1 WRHPPGVPMIGPMT
15 DPSSSLPEA
24 DPHEFLSPGA
34 SGSRGT
40 SPDIG
45 TPTSRIVA
53 LVVVTLLYLVIAGAQ
68 NLSGY
73 LAPAENQLGRD
84 PRGGEF
90 AKLMFLIEEA
100 LGGGKAG
107 GQLAEASLTQFEA
120 SSHPADRLQGVLVLG
135 ESKDPARALRLLETI
150 RSNLGPAAN
159 TEAGEGSLGSGGSP
173 RRTDWALVRAP
184 DDPETGAKPDE
195 EFVVDQEV
203 IHDAEAMETLYTLG
217 LDALSDDARERLV
230 ERYGWLGRLATTP
243 ETDTQ
248 ARDELYADIPWA
260 IAFLVFAGGMFLVW
274 GVAGLT
280 MFIVAIVMMATGRLP
295 FRFERPRV
303 GGSVF
308 LETLGVFLLGFGLVQ
323 VGGALVGKSN
333 PQIAGVVGMLGQ
345 WLLIL
350 TLFWP
355 LLRGVKVVE
364 WCGAV
369 GWTAPR
375 GVFREIVA
383 GIAGYFAGV
392 PLFVAGAVMTVV
404 LTFLS
409 AKIFGEPTEPPSNPI
424 LEIVRSADL
433 LMLVLLI
440 SLATIWAPIVEET
453 LFRGALYRH
462 LRGRVGFFV
471 AALSTALLF
480 AYLHSYGPLMV
491 GPLIALGFTFAMIR
505 EWRGSLIGSI
515 TAHCLH
521 NSAIM
526 VLMLLAMKA
535 MA

>member
-1 WRHPPGVPMIGPMT
+1 MT

-24 DPHEFLSPGA
+24 DLHESLSPGA
-34 SGSRGT
+34 SGSRGF

-53 LVVVTLLYLVIAGAQ
+53 LVVVTLLYLLIALSQ
-68 NLSGY
+68 NLSPY
-73 LAPAENQLGRD
+73 MTPAENQVGRE
-84 PRGGEF
+84 PRGGEI
-90 AKLMFLIEEA
+90 AKLMFLIGET
-100 LGGGKAG
+100 LGDGAAT
-107 GQLAEASLTQFEA
+107 GQLTEASLTQFEA

-135 ESKDPARALRLLETI
+135 ESRGSADALDLLEWVRT
-150 RSNLGPAAN
+150 RPGPMADD
-159 TEAGEGSLGSGGSP
+159 EAGD
-173 RRTDWALVRAP
+173 TDWALVRAG
-184 DDPETGAKPDE
+184 DDPETGDKPDE

-217 LDALSDDARERLV
+217 LDALSDDARARLV
-230 ERYGWLGRLATTP
+230 ERYGWLGRLATTA

-274 GVAGLT
+274 GVVGLT
-280 MFIVAIVMMATGRLP
+280 MFIVAIVMMVTGRLP
-295 FRFERPRV
+295 FRFERPSV

-308 LETLGVFLLGFGLVQ
+308 LETFGVFLLGFGLVQ
-323 VGGALVGKSN
+323 VGGALVGTIN

-350 TLFWP
+350 TVFWP
-355 LLRGVKVVE
+355 VLRGVKLTE
-364 WCGAV
+364 WRGAV
-369 GWTAPR
+369 GWSAPR

-392 PLFVAGAVMTVV
+392 PLFVAGAIMTVV
-404 LTFLS
+404 LTRIS

-424 LEIVRSADL
+424 LDIVRSADL

-462 LRGRVGFFV
+462 LRGRVGFFI
-471 AALSTALLF
+471 AALGTALLF
-480 AYLHSYGPLMV
+480 AFMHSYGPLMV

-505 EWRGSLIGSI
+505 EWRGSLIGSM